1 MIVVR
6 CENGDLSGGDIQFV
20 AGTKGYQDRDT
31 YVELE
36 NCQKGKYYVYVE
48 MDWDQHVL
56 KNMDDAWFSLTCYGP
71 GTTSIREI
79 NNLNKIQVLQS
90 IFKAKIK
97 ENSEF
102 VAVQNF
108 AQKGAPNIVRYQ
120 CGKAPEG
127 YNFVVIQNNEEE
139 ATYKENI
146 EYTTFD
152 GLVMV

>member
-6 CENGDLSGGDIQFV
+6 CENGDINGGDIQFI

-31 YVELE
+31 YIELE

-56 KNMDDAWFSLTCYGP
+56 KNLDDAWFSLTCYGS
-71 GTTSIREI
+71 GTTNIREI
-79 NNLNKIQVLQS
+79 NNLNKIEVLES
-90 IFKAKIK
+90 IFNAKIK
-97 ENSEF
+97 ETSEF

-108 AQKGAPNIVRYQ
+108 SQKGAPNIVRYQ

-127 YNFVVIQNNEEE
+127 YNFVVI
-139 ATYKENI
+139 
-146 EYTTFD
+146 
-152 GLVMV
+152 